1 MKFKVIFILFNVV
14 ILFSFLIIF
23 FMPLAVLGW
32 EYTKEFW
39 ADNWYL
45 PLVFFLIMG
54 ILNVYF
60 IRNWRLFSLL
70 EREEWGGIIGYV
82 LSRLEEGRVR
92 RQEVRMAINAALIS
106 SRLNVIGRI
115 EELLRDKRPAAMPS
129 FALSLGIPYL
139 LNNDPPG
146 AENYFREFL
155 EIRGE
160 DRPWIVWCY
169 GFALLLQ
176 RRLEEAKIQFLS
188 LTEEKSPILNLLTAY
203 MLDTCAVQDE
213 EAKRYQN
220 TLVAGLRSKYTR
232 TEFLRIA
239 EKARTAVHIVVL
251 GTVLDEAVEWLYYL
265 DTSDDEDSDIGGS
278 LKTENGEK

>member
-14 ILFSFLIIF
+14 ILFSFFVIF

-32 EYTKEFW
+32 EYTREFW

-54 ILNVYF
+54 VLNLYF

-82 LSRLEEGRVR
+82 LSRLENNHVR
-92 RQEVRMAINAALIS
+92 NQEVRMAINAALIS
-106 SRLNVIGRI
+106 SRLNTISKI
-115 EELLRDKRPAAMPS
+115 EELLREKRPSAMPA

-146 AENYFREFL
+146 AESYFREFL

-169 GFALLLQ
+169 GFSLLLQ
-176 RRLEEAKIQFLS
+176 RRLEDAKIQFLS
-188 LTEEKSPILNLLTAY
+188 LREEKTPILNLLTAY

-213 EAKRYQN
+213 EAKQHQVA
-220 TLVAGLRSKYTR
+220 LVAGLRAKYSR
-232 TEFLRIA
+232 ADFMKLA
-239 EKARTAVHIVVL
+239 EKARTSVHIVVL
-251 GTVLDEAVEWLYYL
+251 GKVLDEAIEWLFYL
-265 DTSDDEDSDIGGS
+265 DAESGGDTAGPN
-278 LKTENGEK
+278 TENGE

>member
-54 ILNVYF
+54 VLNVYF
-60 IRNWRLFSLL
+60 IQNWRLFSLL

-82 LSRLEEGRVR
+82 LGRLETGRIR
-92 RQEVRMAINAALIS
+92 RQEIRMAINAALIS
-106 SRLNVIGRI
+106 SRLNVITKI

-169 GFALLLQ
+169 GFSLLLQ
-176 RRLEEAKIQFLS
+176 RKLEEAKIQFLS
-188 LTEEKSPILNLLTAY
+188 LGGEKSPILNLLTAY
-203 MLDTCAVQDE
+203 MLDTCAVQDD
-213 EAKRYQN
+213 EAKRHQ
-220 TLVAGLRSKYTR
+220 TALAAELRSRYTR
-232 TEFLRIA
+232 TEFLKIL
-239 EKARTAVHIVVL
+239 EKARTSVHIVVL
-251 GTVLDEAVEWLYYL
+251 GKVLDEAVEWLYYL
-265 DTSDDEDSDIGGS
+265 DAHDAEGNDKGVDS
-278 LKTENGEK
+278 KENYGE

>member
-54 ILNVYF
+54 ILNLYF

-82 LSRLEEGRVR
+82 LNRLENNRVR
-92 RQEVRMAINAALIS
+92 SQEVHMAINAALIS
-106 SRLNVIGRI
+106 SRLNIISKI
-115 EELLRDKRPAAMPS
+115 EELLREKRPAVMPS

-139 LNNDPPG
+139 LNNDPPA

-160 DRPWIVWCY
+160 DRQWIVWCY
-169 GFALLLQ
+169 GFSLLLQ
-176 RRLEEAKIQFLS
+176 RRLEDAKIQFLS
-188 LTEEKSPILNLLTAY
+188 LQGEKSPILNLLTAY
-203 MLDTCAVQDE
+203 MLDTCAVQDK
-213 EAKRYQN
+213 EAKQHQES
-220 TLVAGLRSKYTR
+220 LVAGLRAKYSR
-232 TEFLRIA
+232 ADIMKLA

-251 GTVLDEAVEWLYYL
+251 GKVLDEAVEWLYYL
-265 DTSDDEDSDIGGS
+265 NSDGSQVPGTSI
-278 LKTENGEK
+278 TENGE